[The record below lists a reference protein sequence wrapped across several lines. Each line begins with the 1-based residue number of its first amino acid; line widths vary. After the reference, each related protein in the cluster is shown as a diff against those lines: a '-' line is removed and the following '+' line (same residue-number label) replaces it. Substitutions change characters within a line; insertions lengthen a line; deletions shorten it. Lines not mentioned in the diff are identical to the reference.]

1 MVLPDNNTVLFDNTC
16 TEEYNEVNLYSFNIS
31 GSLSDQDLVL
41 YIKFIIQI
49 LKHLTL
55 LSTGVHLMELQLV

>member
-16 TEEYNEVNLYSFNIS
+16 TEEYNEVNLYLFNIS

-49 LKHLTL
+49 LKHLL